1 MREKRRLIETVCV
14 LSSWAY
20 RMSETGP
27 ASYRGRFLTVMD
39 QANKFTFRLEEHLDF
54 LKEHGR
60 TQKGAVLE
68 MRRALFRGHENF
80 YLDEPNRNNILRLCL
95 DLGLRAPPGW
105 HGHFMFSN
113 QRYKSIVSGKSE

>member
-1 MREKRRLIETVCV
+1 MKEKKNLIKTVRG

-27 ASYRGRFLTVMD
+27 ASYRGRFLTVME
-39 QANKFTFRLEEHLDF
+39 QANKFLLRLEEHLDF
-54 LKEHGR
+54 LEDNGR
-60 TQKGAVLE
+60 TKKEAVLE

-80 YLDEPNRNNILRLCL
+80 HLDEPSRRKILRLCL

-105 HGHFMFSN
+105 HGHFMFSD
-113 QRYKSIVSGKSE
+113 QRYKSIVSGN